1 MEYHTLRCREI
12 LLGKS
17 PSKKTSYCYCN
28 KNTRYSSL
36 IGRNLFSTLVT
47 SPNPDLGILR
57 IPTKNTNLV
66 SMRAI
71 VHCYRTLVTV
81 LLLSLSLWSNSQSIS
96 FKDGKYELGL
106 GLGPSFFLGD
116 LGGARGIGKP
126 FVADVDIPLT
136 KFSKG
141 LYFNFYPSEWLGLRL
156 AFNSSFLEG
165 SDDEVDLAGGR
176 EFSRWRRN
184 LYFQSKVTELYL
196 GFEFYPTVFLENYD
210 GLQGKFRPYGI
221 AGVGA
226 FRFNPKGYYYP
237 DPNNLSSKQLV
248 ELKPLRLEGQ
258 GMSQYPDRKEYSLT
272 QLEIPMGAGFK
283 YFIKE
288 NFYIGLE
295 VLHRKTFTDYI
306 DDVSTKYV
314 DPIYFSQYLA
324 PADVPIAYQ
333 LHNREPFRNITRPTI
348 GRQRGDPKEMDS
360 YFSTILRF
368 GWRLNG
374 DNSPNKR
381 ALRQLRCPLYF

>member
-1 MEYHTLRCREI
+1 
-12 LLGKS
+12 
-17 PSKKTSYCYCN
+17 
-28 KNTRYSSL
+28 
-36 IGRNLFSTLVT
+36 
-47 SPNPDLGILR
+47 
-57 IPTKNTNLV
+57 
-66 SMRAI
+66 MRAI
-71 VHCYRTLVTV
+71 IHSCRILITV
-81 LLLSLSLWSNSQSIS
+81 LLVSLSLWSNSQSIS
-96 FKDGKYELGL
+96 FKDGKYEFGL

-116 LGGARGIGKP
+116 LGGSHGVGKP
-126 FVADVDIPLT
+126 FIADLDMPLT

-141 LYFNFYPSEWLGLRL
+141 LYVNVYPSEWLGLRL
-156 AFNSSFLEG
+156 ALNRSFLEG
-165 SDDEVDLAGGR
+165 SDDEVNLSGGR

-184 LYFQSKVTELYL
+184 LYFQSKVTELYF

-221 AGVGA
+221 AGAG
-226 FRFNPKGYYYP
+226 FFHFNPKAYYYP
-237 DPNNLSSKQLV
+237 DPNNLNTKQLV

-258 GMSQYPDRKEYSLT
+258 GMSQYPDRKEYKLT

-288 NFYIGLE
+288 DLYVGLE
-295 VLHRKTFTDYI
+295 VLHRKTFTDYV
-306 DDVSTKYV
+306 DDVSTNYI
-314 DPIYFSQYLA
+314 DPVYFSQYLA

-348 GRQRGDPKEMDS
+348 NRQRGDPKEMDS

-374 DNSPNKR
+374 NNSPNRR
-381 ALRQLRCPLYF
+381 ALRQVRCPLYF

>member
-1 MEYHTLRCREI
+1 
-12 LLGKS
+12 
-17 PSKKTSYCYCN
+17 
-28 KNTRYSSL
+28 
-36 IGRNLFSTLVT
+36 
-47 SPNPDLGILR
+47 
-57 IPTKNTNLV
+57 
-66 SMRAI
+66 MRAF
-71 VHCYRTLVTV
+71 VHCVRTLVAAF
-81 LLLSLSLWSNSQSIS
+81 LLSLSLWSNSQSIS
-96 FKDGKYELGL
+96 FSDGKYEIGL

-126 FVADVDIPLT
+126 FIRDLDIPLT

-141 LYFNFYPSEWLGLRL
+141 LYVNIYPAEWLGFRL
-156 AFNSSFLEG
+156 AFNQSWLEG

-184 LYFQSKVTELYL
+184 QYFQSKISEAYF
-196 GFEFYPTVFLENYD
+196 GIEFYPTVFLEDYD
-210 GLQGKFRPYGI
+210 GLKGKFRPYGI
-221 AGVGA
+221 TGVGL
-226 FRFNPKGYYYP
+226 FHFNPKGYYYP
-237 DPNNLSSKQLV
+237 DPNNLSVKKLV

-258 GMSQYPDRKEYSLT
+258 GMTQYPDRKEYKLT

-288 NFYIGLE
+288 NVYIGIE

-306 DDVSTKYV
+306 DDVSTKYI

-324 PADVPIAYQ
+324 PADVPVAYQ
-333 LHNREPFRNITRPTI
+333 LHNREPFRNITRQYI
-348 GRQRGDPKEMDS
+348 GRQRGDSKEMDS
-360 YFSTILRF
+360 YFTTILRF

-374 DNSPNKR
+374 NNSPNRK